1 MRNRSIS
8 VVDDGPTSA
17 IGVAEESD
25 LGQTNLIRLHAEDGA
40 FDIYYTGRRFGTL
53 LAHLL
58 PQNATKR
65 HDCALLSHCVYTW

>member
-1 MRNRSIS
+1 MTGVTVLP
-8 VVDDGPTSA
+8 VVIARTVGSTR
-17 IGVAEESD
+17 V
-25 LGQTNLIRLHAEDGA
+25 
-40 FDIYYTGRRFGTL
+40 TGRRFGTL

>member
-1 MRNRSIS
+1 MEWSGRPDLRLKIFEYAQMSLPRRGS
-8 VVDDGPTSA
+8 SAFVVTALTGP
-17 IGVAEESD
+17 D
-25 LGQTNLIRLHAEDGA
+25 
-40 FDIYYTGRRFGTL
+40 YTGRRFGTL